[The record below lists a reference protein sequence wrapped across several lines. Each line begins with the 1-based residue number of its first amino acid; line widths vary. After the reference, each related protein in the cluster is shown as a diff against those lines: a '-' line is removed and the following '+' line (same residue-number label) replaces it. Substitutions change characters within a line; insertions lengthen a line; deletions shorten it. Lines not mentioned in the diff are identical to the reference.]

1 MTFLIQTAA
10 AFVAIAAFS
19 IYIEAPK
26 KHLIW
31 CGILG
36 AAGWLIYLL
45 CRDIG
50 IIWATFI
57 STLAITLISH
67 IFARALKGP
76 VTVFLIPGILP
87 LVPGAYLY
95 RTVYE
100 FFFGTREQM
109 SLNFILTIEVAGAI
123 ALAIFIM
130 DSVFVMLKRI
140 TDKKNSAAASAFN
153 QKK

>member
-1 MTFLIQTAA
+1 MTMLVQTAA

-19 IYIEAPK
+19 VYIEAPK

-31 CGILG
+31 CGFLG
-36 AAGWLIYLL
+36 ALCWLIYLL
-45 CRDIG
+45 CLDIG

-67 IFARALKGP
+67 IFARILKGP

-100 FFFGTREQM
+100 FFFGTRAQM
-109 SLNFILTIEVAGAI
+109 TFNFMLTIEIAGAI

-130 DSVFVMLKRI
+130 DSVFVMLKKTAER
-140 TDKKNSAAASAFN
+140 KKHS
-153 QKK
+153 K